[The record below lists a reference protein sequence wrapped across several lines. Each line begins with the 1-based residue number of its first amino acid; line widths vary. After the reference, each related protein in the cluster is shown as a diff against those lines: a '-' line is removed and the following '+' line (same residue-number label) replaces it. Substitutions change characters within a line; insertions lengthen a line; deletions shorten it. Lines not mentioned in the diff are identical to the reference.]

1 VGSRHQEQD
10 CEGGKAQNKQYTGGW
25 TKLLHMVSEPRMAH
39 LKVGGLWYP
48 ISEAS
53 VQSQGFMSSAGH
65 WPIVCVLGCQAQKWA
80 RITKNKTIRAVR
92 PKVDNIQQV
101 GPDYYNNSN
110 PYKSMLMD
118 AMWMNQD
125 YAGKC
130 SSIDKE
136 PNADIIR
143 FFKLL
148 KDFDESLWDDC
159 INHNKLSIVA

>member
-1 VGSRHQEQD
+1 
-10 CEGGKAQNKQYTGGW
+10 
-25 TKLLHMVSEPRMAH
+25 
-39 LKVGGLWYP
+39 
-48 ISEAS
+48 
-53 VQSQGFMSSAGH
+53 
-65 WPIVCVLGCQAQKWA
+65 
-80 RITKNKTIRAVR
+80 
-92 PKVDNIQQV
+92 
-101 GPDYYNNSN
+101 
-110 PYKSMLMD
+110 LMD

>member
-1 VGSRHQEQD
+1 
-10 CEGGKAQNKQYTGGW
+10 
-25 TKLLHMVSEPRMAH
+25 
-39 LKVGGLWYP
+39 
-48 ISEAS
+48 
-53 VQSQGFMSSAGH
+53 
-65 WPIVCVLGCQAQKWA
+65 
-80 RITKNKTIRAVR
+80 
-92 PKVDNIQQV
+92 VDNIQQV

-148 KDFDESLWDDC
+148 KDFDEPLWDGC